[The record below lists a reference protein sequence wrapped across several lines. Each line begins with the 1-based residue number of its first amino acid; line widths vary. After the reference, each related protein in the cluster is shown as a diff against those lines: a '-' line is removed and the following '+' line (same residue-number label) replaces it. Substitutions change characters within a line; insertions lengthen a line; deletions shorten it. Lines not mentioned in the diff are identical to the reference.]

1 MNKRQQKS
9 ILVHKKC
16 EKLSFWKRTTIPT
29 SCLVKW
35 MINCTWKGSNF
46 WVCSSRPYV
55 LATIKGVLSKDYL
68 LQKPIKIFFQQS
80 WKNPKPFASILLNF
94 KFSNIKVQKN
104 KYEVFSFADKT
115 LVARKC
121 SVARAILTWH
131 FAPCPSINICRI
143 NIWLYIT
150 NKKLSSSRARALDV
164 NRILSLDFLFKSLL
178 ISWQM

>member
-1 MNKRQQKS
+1 MKS
-9 ILVHKKC
+9 
-16 EKLSFWKRTTIPT
+16 
-29 SCLVKW
+29 
-35 MINCTWKGSNF
+35 
-46 WVCSSRPYV
+46 
-55 LATIKGVLSKDYL
+55 A
-68 LQKPIKIFFQQS
+68 
-80 WKNPKPFASILLNF
+80 
-94 KFSNIKVQKN
+94 KN
-104 KYEVFSFADKT
+104 KYELFSFAADKT